1 MIYSIAD
8 GIIVLW
14 ISIWPSVRYQVHGPE
29 HSFFGDITFSNEF
42 STEIYSPFVLLHFIR
57 TSLITRWAVL
67 SVLLIIRMMS
77 SISTMYLGAGMRQGS
92 RPFFC
97 SRYTSATLSAT
108 YFTISAILLGLKIG
122 RFGSFGIL
130 VSLFTGW

>member
-42 STEIYSPFVLLHFIR
+42 LNGNIFPIRFIALY
-57 TSLITRWAVL
+57 TNL
-67 SVLLIIRMMS
+67 SHN
-77 SISTMYLGAGMRQGS
+77 TLGCS
-92 RPFFC
+92 FC
-97 SRYTSATLSAT
+97 SVNHSHDVVYLYYVPWCWHAAGEQ
-108 YFTISAILLGLKIG
+108 A
-122 RFGSFGIL
+122 
-130 VSLFTGW
+130 LFL